1 NDFMLARVVK
11 SMPSFIKY
19 DIRWFYGSY
28 ELDWM
33 IKSSCY
39 CSVIVLGLILK
50 GNTEHYKL
58 IADSSYQRLLNYPV
72 VNYMLVC
79 DEKEIA
85 WDKVLNFD
93 IASFR
98 NSLYSI
104 IGANMMLICSS
115 NHSS

>member
-1 NDFMLARVVK
+1 
-11 SMPSFIKY
+11 
-19 DIRWFYGSY
+19 
-28 ELDWM
+28 M

-58 IADSSYQRLLNYPV
+58 IADSSYRRLLNYPV

-85 WDKVLNFD
+85 WEKVLNFD
-93 IASFR
+93 IASFI

-104 IGANMMLICSS
+104 IGSNMMLICSS